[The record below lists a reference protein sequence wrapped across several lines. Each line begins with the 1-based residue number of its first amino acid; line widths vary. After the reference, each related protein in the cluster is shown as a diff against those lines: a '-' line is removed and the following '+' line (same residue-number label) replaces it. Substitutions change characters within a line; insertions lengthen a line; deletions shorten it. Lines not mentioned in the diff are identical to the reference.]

1 LLDTLGLPSA
11 IGQLVAEFEQRSGLK
26 IDYRNS
32 LGDTLLND
40 GQAVALFRILQEA
53 LTNIERHAQATRVR
67 ISLDGMAQRVRL
79 RVRDDGI
86 GFSPKQLDKL
96 NDGIGLR
103 NIRERV
109 EHFGG
114 RFALNS
120 EPGQTELMVTLPSRG
135 TSPSRL
141 EQPT

>member
-1 LLDTLGLPSA
+1 
-11 IGQLVAEFEQRSGLK
+11 
-26 IDYRNS
+26 
-32 LGDTLLND
+32 
-40 GQAVALFRILQEA
+40 VALFRILQEA